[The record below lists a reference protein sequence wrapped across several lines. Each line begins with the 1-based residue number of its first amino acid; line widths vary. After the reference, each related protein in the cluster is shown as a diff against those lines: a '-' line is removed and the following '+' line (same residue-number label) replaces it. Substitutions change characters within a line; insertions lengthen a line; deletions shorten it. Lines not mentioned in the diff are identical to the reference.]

1 MNEVMR
7 VIVKTLLAISFS
19 AAALTVVS
27 AMLMNRLPDQPDR
40 EELNDNIWDR
50 VFNISLV
57 IAAVGLI
64 AGMVI
69 GTVASIC
76 LVLTL

>member
-7 VIVKTLLAISFS
+7 VIVKTLLVISFS
-19 AAALTVVS
+19 AAALTVIS
-27 AMLMNRLPDQPDR
+27 AILMNRLPDQPDR

-50 VFNISLV
+50 IFSISLV

-64 AGMVI
+64 AGMVVSV
-69 GTVASIC
+69 VALIC
-76 LVLTL
+76 LELKL

>member
-7 VIVKTLLAISFS
+7 AIVKTLLVISFS
-19 AAALTVVS
+19 AATLTVIS

-50 VFNISLV
+50 TFDIFLV
-57 IAAVGLI
+57 TAAVSMI
-64 AGMVI
+64 AGMVTI
-69 GTVASIC
+69 AITAIY

>member
-7 VIVKTLLAISFS
+7 AIVKTLLAISFS
-19 AAALTVVS
+19 AAALTVIS

-50 VFNISLV
+50 IFNISLV

-64 AGMVI
+64 AGTVM
-69 GTVASIC
+69 GAVASIC

>member
-40 EELNDNIWDR
+40 EDLNDNIWDR
-50 VFNISLV
+50 IFSISLV

-64 AGMVI
+64 AGMVVSV
-69 GTVASIC
+69 VALIC
-76 LVLTL
+76 LELKL

>member
-7 VIVKTLLAISFS
+7 VIVKTLLVISFS
-19 AAALTVVS
+19 AAALTVIS
-27 AMLMNRLPDQPDR
+27 AMLMNRLPDQPDC
-40 EELNDNIWDR
+40 EDLNDNIWDH
-50 VFNISLV
+50 VFSISLV

-64 AGMVI
+64 AGMVMGVI
-69 GTVASIC
+69 ASIC